1 MMRNDNKSLNMLN
14 NEDGCI
20 RYLMREMDPAEEIEF
35 EREMLNDENLL
46 IEVESL
52 RRTYQK
58 IGKLPIHV
66 PPKSLIDQVTHK
78 AVIEQRKRTE
88 RTKILFLN
96 FAKAVASVAAA
107 LMIVFTAIYFYG
119 AIEEQPIDNTS
130 TIQTTAETEIH
141 PWVDRN
147 EVIQFVGTTNQ
158 PQLPSAL
165 DDDVEQSFGR
175 LKLVNS
181 ETGFSAPNQRVILTS
196 TSQ

>member
-1 MMRNDNKSLNMLN
+1 MLKSD
-14 NEDGCI
+14 EGCI

-35 EREMLNDENLL
+35 ERAMLNDENLL

-58 IGKLPIHV
+58 LGKLPLKD
-66 PPKSLIDQVTHK
+66 PPLALVEQVKEK
-78 AVIEQRKRTE
+78 AIAEQRKRYKQAKT
-88 RTKILFLN
+88 LALN
-96 FAKAVASVAAA
+96 FTKAVASVAAA
-107 LMIVFTAIYFYG
+107 LMIVSTAIYFYG
-119 AIEEQPIDNTS
+119 ESNQTPIEQTT
-130 TIQTTAETEIH
+130 TIQTSSETNIQ

-158 PQLPSAL
+158 PVQPSAL
-165 DDDVEQSFGR
+165 DSEVEQSFDK

-181 ETGFSAPNQRVILTS
+181 ETGFSSQNRKVILTS

>member
-1 MMRNDNKSLNMLN
+1 MLN
-14 NEDGCI
+14 SDEGCI

-35 EREMLNDENLL
+35 EREMLKNENLL

-58 IGKLPIHV
+58 LGKLPLKN
-66 PPKSLIDQVTHK
+66 PPHSVVDSVKEN
-78 AVIEQRKRTE
+78 AIEQQRKRTE
-88 RTKILFLN
+88 RSKILFIN

-107 LMIVFTAIYFYG
+107 LMIVSTAIYFYG
-119 AIEEQPIDNTS
+119 GLEEQGLDNSTTLQPIQS
-130 TIQTTAETEIH
+130 AEIQ

-158 PQLPSAL
+158 PVEPSAL
-165 DDDVEQSFGR
+165 DQDVEQSFDK

-181 ETGFSAPNQRVILTS
+181 ETGFSPPNRKVILTS

>member
-1 MMRNDNKSLNMLN
+1 MLN
-14 NEDGCI
+14 SDEGCI

-35 EREMLNDENLL
+35 EREMLKDENLL

-58 IGKLPIHV
+58 LGKLPFEN
-66 PPKSLIDQVTHK
+66 PPKELVDQITER
-78 AVIEQRKRTE
+78 AVAEQRKRTE
-88 RTKILFLN
+88 KSRILFLN

-107 LMIVFTAIYFYG
+107 LMIVSTVVYFNG
-119 AIEEQPIDNTS
+119 EFNTEPIENTS
-130 TIQTTAETEIH
+130 TIQSTAEQSIQ

-147 EVIQFVGTTNQ
+147 EVILFVGTSIQNTSPGTLEDERQ
-158 PQLPSAL
+158 
-165 DDDVEQSFGR
+165 DSFNR

-181 ETGFSAPNQRVILTS
+181 ETGFTSSNQKIILTS